1 MKIGFIGVGNMASA
15 IVKGIVAHGFIA
27 GNQIIAY
34 DHHPEKLTNMVNEYQ
49 IHLAQNEA
57 EVIDLADYVLFAVKP
72 NVLLP
77 LIEKHQKQLVANHSV
92 VLSIAAGT
100 TLAQLEHAL
109 GENQQLPVIRIMPNV
124 NVMVGLG
131 AAAICGNTHA
141 TKEQLDL
148 VLEMFNAVG
157 KAWFV
162 AEKDFSNFTAI
173 AGSSPAYAYLF
184 IDTLARAAVKH
195 GLPKQLSTEI
205 AAQAVLGSAKM
216 ILESE
221 ENPWGLIDK
230 VCSPGGT
237 TVAGLLAMEENNFM
251 TSIIKGI
258 DATIQ
263 KDQEMQNKK

>member
-15 IVKGIVAHGFIA
+15 IIKGIVAHGFIA
-27 GNQIIAY
+27 GNQIITY

-77 LIEKHQKQLVANHSV
+77 LIEKYQKQLVANHPV
-92 VLSIAAGT
+92 ILSIAAGT

-124 NVMVGLG
+124 NAMVGLG
-131 AAAICGNTHA
+131 CAAICGNTHA

-148 VLEMFNAVG
+148 VLDMFNAVG

-205 AAQAVLGSAKM
+205 AAQAVLGSTKM